1 MIVCSQSFL
10 SAKLNDGYYVK
21 GYKIMGTAYFWNLSE
36 SFGFMFNEKNH
47 GTCNVGRNQNLT
59 SIVSIRLVVNQ
70 AV

>member
-1 MIVCSQSFL
+1 MLVCRRFFL
-10 SAKLNDGYYVK
+10 QGKINDGYYVK

-36 SFGFMFNEKNH
+36 NFGFMFNKKNH
-47 GTCNVGRNQNLT
+47 GTCNVVRDQNVT